1 MLREFLSWALD
12 SESEPSDQAW
22 ASGSSRRPTDD
33 FSSEDDYDPRN
44 PALIRQISQE
54 EIELENSELLNRQIS
69 RLAMASARRQRSQPA
84 VVDHYA
90 SVLSDL
96 RRKAGHG
103 GMFPVRRHS
112 SANIAET
119 GGLAAAASA
128 GEEFAQARKLRHN
141 RNRSVPAD
149 MSKLVQEDD
158 DDEEKAI
165 EKVRKISTS
174 TADMSTVD
182 ESDEEAEMGDTGSM
196 PHINCLAD
204 LRPFQWAKVEFLNLT
219 IANDDDDE
227 FGPFC
232 GQPGSC
238 SASRVHFWAEVEELD
253 ASVPTES
260 CEVDLLGAGAL
271 GRLLKPAA
279 ALLQASLGVMSGSF
293 DDDAPGTLVEQP
305 PSTPKPWETPTPKV
319 AAVSTR
325 GSGRLHC
332 LSRDS
337 EVLDEVARAL

>member
-1 MLREFLSWALD
+1 MWVTNTLIFDLTRSYFLSVAERTVRFC
-12 SESEPSDQAW
+12 ST
-22 ASGSSRRPTDD
+22 SSS
-33 FSSEDDYDPRN
+33 SSED
-44 PALIRQISQE
+44 
-54 EIELENSELLNRQIS
+54 
-69 RLAMASARRQRSQPA
+69 ASAQRRAPRA
-84 VVDHYA
+84 VAV
-90 SVLSDL
+90 
-96 RRKAGHG
+96 
-103 GMFPVRRHS
+103 
-112 SANIAET
+112 
-119 GGLAAAASA
+119 AAAAAA

-149 MSKLVQEDD
+149 MSKFVQADD
-158 DDEEKAI
+158 DDEDDADENQFPVHIISQGLAT

-204 LRPFQWAKVEFLNLT
+204 LRPFQRAKVEFLNLT

-238 SASRVHFWAEVEELD
+238 SASRVHLWAQVEELD

-279 ALLQASLGVMSGSF
+279 ALVSLGVMSGSF

-305 PSTPKPWETPTPKV
+305 PSTPKPWETCTPKV

-332 LSRDS
+332 FRRDS